1 MFGVPHT
8 PQKQQLP
15 QTPAAQ
21 ETSAD
26 GACTQGHHNI
36 EGLVRKGRKERKKER
51 KRKKERPEEILSLHV
66 LCDICAECVNGVE
79 LVPCLVDDCHVVL
92 VSARDTVQQ
101 KDDSLALHR
110 HFSLHLDHTLTLLTS
125 TVQRRLEQQKHQ

>member
-26 GACTQGHHNI
+26 GACTQVDHNI
-36 EGLVRKGRKERKKER
+36 EGLERKGRKE
-51 KRKKERPEEILSLHV
+51 RKKERPEEILSLHV
-66 LCDICAECVNGVE
+66 LCDICDECVNGVE